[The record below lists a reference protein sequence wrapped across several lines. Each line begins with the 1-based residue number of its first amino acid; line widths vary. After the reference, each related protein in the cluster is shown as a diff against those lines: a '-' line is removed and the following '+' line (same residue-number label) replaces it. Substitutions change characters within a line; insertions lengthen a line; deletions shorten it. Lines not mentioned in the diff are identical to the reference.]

1 MKPGKKRHSSTNTK
15 THTYI
20 NTKHTTFYSLIVSCL
35 NMANSVAT
43 LVVQAELLPPQSSSS
58 LSPFPSL
65 QGSGEGEEDR
75 ERGEEV
81 DGEKGMVEGNED
93 IVLTRVG
100 VQMVTSSVLAVPHLQ
115 EHPEHP
121 FQCLDCG
128 KSFKWSSRLA
138 HHQRSHN
145 NERPYRCNLC
155 PKAFKGS
162 SALLYHQRSHSGEK
176 PYKCDDCDKAFKRS
190 SLLQVHRSVHTG
202 LRTFQCPYCPLT
214 FKWSSHY
221 QYHLRQ
227 HTGECP
233 YPCDSC
239 PKAFKNSSS
248 LRRHKNVHLGLKPYV
263 CTVCTKAF
271 TQSTNLRQHMRIH
284 TGERP
289 YICGEC
295 GRSFTHSSNLALH
308 RNSQSHTGEGKVGE
322 TGGDN
327 MGDEIQEV
335 IVGEDMTSQMLT
347 DMGFVSQEATV
358 GLGVGEVFLSSGHLL
373 PHLTLTPT
381 QGGVCT
387 SRAIGTEVH
396 MSTESGA
403 SVLLYSCGSC
413 SQTFSTRTELE
424 DHQAMHLGPG
434 EEGGSGVG
442 EGGDGGVGHLL
453 ADFEE
458 VVETTAAAE
467 NGHTTAELLGLTG
480 GVDGGNM
487 GTTQAQFD
495 LLQSFAVGAQIPTDS
510 LETAGNTTGTG
521 TGTECAYCGK
531 SFKTSGG
538 LNRHLAQV
546 HSLSPSQSR
555 SQFSCSACDRS
566 FTLLSSLLTHQH
578 SHTPE
583 QRLLAEAEA
592 EIVCPA
598 SLSLSLPLPSS
609 PSQGDQHQDTQGDI
623 HVRLMAV
630 TEEGDREVVKAS
642 NRAVVKGQRRGAAS
656 RTAGGNNERPYRCSE
671 CGKAFKGSS
680 GLRYHMRD
688 HTGER
693 PYRCTECG
701 KSFKRSSL
709 LSIHQR
715 VHTGVRAF
723 QCPYCPLT
731 FKWSSHYQ
739 YHLRQHTG
747 ERPYVCQECGKSFKN
762 SSCLRRHSQLHSGLR
777 PHICPICSKSFSQTS
792 NLKQHERTHSGERPF
807 QCAQCHKSFT
817 HSSNLQLHLRT
828 HSSRKDYKC
837 PFCGKEFVMQTYLQ
851 RHMRTH
857 GNGAVAGDAGVGGK
871 EGGRAGK
878 RGGGVTTT
886 TTLLN
891 PITLETT
898 GNSGSLI
905 VSQPTLDIP
914 PNTSQNYFMI
924 QTANGLQLI
933 PLSAP
938 APPPPPPPP
947 PQTQYILLQC
957 PSTNG
962 TQPSLILVPTT
973 GTNPQPTLEP
983 QGLPLVQTVLNPA
996 QTQMQHFQTISH
1008 QQQQPRFI
1016 ITTTNNNV
1024 NNPPIAKTTT
1034 PSLNSMLNKP
1044 ILGKSTRTARSRRG
1058 RKPKAAVGRHTTSL
1072 VAMTTTSVTMTTA
1085 PVSQSGDVIAVSSC
1099 NVTSVTPAT
1108 VTAANT
1114 MTSSLPSS
1122 LPAKSQSPFSPPTA
1136 SVSVST
1142 PSSSTSVTVTSGP
1155 LKVATVNS
1163 VTPASLPQTAPELG
1177 KSTEQDMRGEQYVL
1191 CFQKGGKKEEVKIGG
1206 EGGGSYVLQFEGEG
1220 SGEGGQGGMGRE
1232 GDGESY
1238 VLRFQTEGER
1248 EGEREGGKEKGGLV
1262 SLNLLQ
1268 EWGGVREGER
1278 RVGEDGGEGESFVL
1292 HFQTEPQSEERTTSD
1307 RGYPEGPSNSLELS
1321 CPPPQAL
1328 MPLNGQEVV
1337 FELGD
1342 ENKMVGQGSGESVQM
1357 ITLIQAEGGGEGEGG
1372 SYSGAGGAVEEGR
1385 GPMEGIFQLEGGE
1398 GIVIIEVSTSSLRE
1412 GGMDRGEGGV
1422 TVERSEAKGGS
1433 GITERPEKDRNSAEC
1448 NEIETGANEGENT
1461 ATNGPTP
1468 NSQFS

>member
-1 MKPGKKRHSSTNTK
+1 
-15 THTYI
+15 
-20 NTKHTTFYSLIVSCL
+20 
-35 NMANSVAT
+35 MANSVAT
-43 LVVQAELLPPQSSSS
+43 LVVQAELLSPQSPSS
-58 LSPFPSL
+58 LSPFPSIL
-65 QGSGEGEEDR
+65 GSGEGEE
-75 ERGEEV
+75 ESEKGGVEGGEE
-81 DGEKGMVEGNED
+81 
-93 IVLTRVG
+93 IVLTGVG
-100 VQMVTSSVLAVPHLQ
+100 VEMITPPLLAAAHLQ
-115 EHPEHP
+115 EHP
-121 FQCLDCG
+121 FQCMDCG

-176 PYKCDDCDKAFKRS
+176 PYKCEDCGKAFKRS

-239 PKAFKNSSS
+239 SKAFKNSSS

-284 TGERP
+284 TGEKP
-289 YICGEC
+289 FICGEC

-308 RNSQSHTGEGKVGE
+308 RNSHAHTAEGNGEIREVVVGK
-322 TGGDN
+322 
-327 MGDEIQEV
+327 EV
-335 IVGEDMTSQMLT
+335 TSQMLT
-347 DMGFVSQEATV
+347 DIGFVNQEATV
-358 GLGVGEVFLSSGHLL
+358 GVGVGEVFLSSGHQSQAFL
-373 PHLTLTPT
+373 PQLTLTPT

-396 MSTESGA
+396 VSTDLGA

-413 SQTFSTRTELE
+413 SQTFGMRSELE
-424 DHQAMHLGPG
+424 EHQAMHLSLG
-434 EEGGSGVG
+434 G
-442 EGGDGGVGHLL
+442 EGAGAPGQGGEGGVGHLL

-458 VVETTAAAE
+458 VVETTAVAAAE
-467 NGHTTAELLGLTG
+467 SGHATAELLELSG
-480 GVDGGNM
+480 GADGQNVGS
-487 GTTQAQFD
+487 TQAQFD
-495 LLQSFAVGAQIPTDS
+495 LLQSFTVAAQMPTDGG
-510 LETAGNTTGTG
+510 ETEGSSPVTGAL
-521 TGTECAYCGK
+521 TECAYCGK
-531 SFKTSGG
+531 AFKTSGG
-538 LNRHLAQV
+538 LNRHLAQA

-555 SQFSCSACDRS
+555 CQYSCSACDRS

-592 EIVCPA
+592 EIVCPP
-598 SLSLSLPLPSS
+598 SLSLSLPMPSS
-609 PSQGDQHQDTQGDI
+609 PSQGDKQQDAQGQI
-623 HVRLMAV
+623 QVSLMAV
-630 TEEGDREVVKAS
+630 TEEGEQEGSKPAP
-642 NRAVVKGQRRGAAS
+642 RAATKTQRRAAAS
-656 RTAGGNNERPYRCSE
+656 KAAVAAAAGGNNEKPYRCSE

-747 ERPYVCQECGKSFKN
+747 ERPYVCQECGKTFKN
-762 SSCLRRHSQLHSGLR
+762 TSCLRRHSQLHSGLR

-837 PFCGKEFVMQTYLQ
+837 PFCGKEFVMHSYLQ

-857 GNGAVAGDAGVGGK
+857 GNGEVGAGMGDTEGGSK
-871 EGGRAGK
+871 EGVA
-878 RGGGVTTT
+878 VTT

-891 PITLETT
+891 PITLEST
-898 GNSGSLI
+898 GTSGSLI
-905 VSQPTLDIP
+905 VSQPALDIP

-933 PLSAP
+933 PLSSPAP
-938 APPPPPPPP
+938 APPPPPPP

-962 TQPSLILVPTT
+962 SQPSLILVPTT
-973 GTNPQPTLEP
+973 PTNPRPT
-983 QGLPLVQTVLNPA
+983 QGQPLVQTVLSP
-996 QTQMQHFQTISH
+996 TQNQMPHFQTISQP
-1008 QQQQPRFI
+1008 QQQHRFI
-1016 ITTTNNNV
+1016 ITNSNKV
-1024 NNPPIAKTTT
+1024 NNTPVTKTTT
-1034 PSLNSMLNKP
+1034 PSLNSMLTKP
-1044 ILGKSTRTARSRRG
+1044 ILGRSTRTARSRKG
-1058 RKPKAAVGRHTTSL
+1058 RKPKAPGNQKTTASNSSTTTAVTL
-1072 VAMTTTSVTMTTA
+1072 TTTSVGQSGGV
-1085 PVSQSGDVIAVSSC
+1085 PVSRCDVT
-1099 NVTSVTPAT
+1099 NVTQAA
-1108 VTAANT
+1108 VTAANAC
-1114 MTSSLPSS
+1114 TSSLVSS
-1122 LPAKSQSPFSPPTA
+1122 SSSPLPAISPKTSSP
-1136 SVSVST
+1136 
-1142 PSSSTSVTVTSGP
+1142 STSSVPCPSPSTATNVISG
-1155 LKVATVNS
+1155 AT
-1163 VTPASLPQTAPELG
+1163 ASLPSDPGTWGAEPQVAQEEG
-1177 KSTEQDMRGEQYVL
+1177 KPGEQAVREEQYVL
-1191 CFQKGGKKEEVKIGG
+1191 CFEKGGKEELKLDG
-1206 EGGGSYVLQFEGEG
+1206 EDGGSYVLQFEGQG
-1220 SGEGGQGGMGRE
+1220 SGEAGQGEMGR
-1232 GDGESY
+1232 DGESY
-1238 VLRFQTEGER
+1238 VLSFQTEGE
-1248 EGEREGGKEKGGLV
+1248 GGGKEKGGLV

-1268 EWGGVREGER
+1268 EWRGEGEGER
-1278 RVGEDGGEGESFVL
+1278 RVEEEEAEEKEKERGRESFVL
-1292 HFQTEPQSEERTTSD
+1292 HFQTEPEREERSTSD
-1307 RGYPEGPSNSLELS
+1307 SGYPEGPNSLALS
-1321 CPPPQAL
+1321 CPSPQVL
-1328 MPLNGQEVV
+1328 GPLEGQEVV
-1337 FELGD
+1337 FQLGD
-1342 ENKMVGQGSGESVQM
+1342 ENKMVEQNSREGVRMIALIEGER
-1357 ITLIQAEGGGEGEGG
+1357 GGEGCGDG
-1372 SYSGAGGAVEEGR
+1372 VSYSGAVGEEGG

-1398 GIVIIEVSTSSLRE
+1398 GIVIIEVSTSSLRGAERGRE
-1412 GGMDRGEGGV
+1412 GEP
-1422 TVERSEAKGGS
+1422 VERSEAKGGGVIERNEKERNS
-1433 GITERPEKDRNSAEC
+1433 MEITEG
-1448 NEIETGANEGENT
+1448 ETGLNEGENT
-1461 ATNGPTP
+1461 FNNGPTP
-1468 NSQFS
+1468 NCQFLNSP